1 MSISTTYQIISKN
14 ETYSLSWPT
23 HLVFDETVANEEPI
37 VGILTLTSEIN
48 LFDEE
53 GNITGVS
60 TVINEDQVRNSGE
73 DVFEPESAEVF
84 LYSSHLSL
92 TTGVN
97 TTTEYWAIHPDYTYD
112 KIATAFYVPDE
123 NSVDRYDGD
132 LEQLAAMS
140 EEQWCNLQFEND
152 ASLQTKIGNNY
163 TFMILEQN
171 SDLRGKYFSTSTSPN
186 NTFLVDQLGLKP
198 LTTEEHNILFA
209 MNYGGGDEITGV
221 GISTDPIDDPND
233 HSIPT
238 TP

>member
-48 LFDEE
+48 VFDDE
-53 GNITGVS
+53 GNITGIA

-152 ASLQTKIGNNY
+152 ASLQEKIGTNY

-171 SDLRGKYFSTSTSPN
+171 DSLRDKYLSTSTSPN

-198 LTTEEHNILFA
+198 LTTEEHNLLQSMSDHTF
-209 MNYGGGDEITGV
+209 EINV

>member
-1 MSISTTYQIISKN
+1 M
-14 ETYSLSWPT
+14 
-23 HLVFDETVANEEPI
+23 
-37 VGILTLTSEIN
+37 
-48 LFDEE
+48 FDEE

-60 TVINEDQVRNSGE
+60 TVKNEDQVRCHP
-73 DVFEPESAEVF
+73 DDFEPESCEVF

-132 LEQLAAMS
+132 LEQLAVMS

-152 ASLQTKIGNNY
+152 ASLQTKIGTNY

-171 SDLRGKYFSTSTSPN
+171 DRFKR
-186 NTFLVDQLGLKP
+186 
-198 LTTEEHNILFA
+198 
-209 MNYGGGDEITGV
+209 
-221 GISTDPIDDPND
+221 
-233 HSIPT
+233 
-238 TP
+238 

>member
-14 ETYSLSWPT
+14 ETYSLNWPT
-23 HLVFDETVANEEPI
+23 ELLFDETAGNEEPI
-37 VGILTLTSEIN
+37 VGILTHTSEID

-53 GNITGVS
+53 GNVTGISTITD
-60 TVINEDQVRNSGE
+60 EDQVRSLPE
-73 DVFEPESAEVF
+73 DFEPESAEVF

-92 TTGVN
+92 VTGVN
-97 TTTEYWAIHPDYTYD
+97 TTTEYWAIHPNYTYD

-140 EEQWCNLQFEND
+140 EEQWCNLQFEDD
-152 ASLQTKIGNNY
+152 ASLQTKIGTNY

-171 SDLRGKYFSTSTSPN
+171 DSLRDKYLSTSTSPN
-186 NTFLVDQLGLKP
+186 NTFLVEQLGLKP
-198 LTTEEHNILFA
+198 LTTEEHNLLQSMSDHTF
-209 MNYGGGDEITGV
+209 EINV

-233 HSIPT
+233 HSIPS

>member
-1 MSISTTYQIISKN
+1 MSISTTYNVISKN
-14 ETYSLSWPT
+14 GTYSLNWPT
-23 HLVFDETVANEEPI
+23 QEVINPSLECPI
-37 VGILTLTSEIN
+37 IGILTSYTEIN

-53 GNITGVS
+53 GNFTGISTITD
-60 TVINEDQVRNSGE
+60 EDQVRCLPE
-73 DVFEPESAEVF
+73 DFEPESAEVF

-92 TTGVN
+92 VTGVN
-97 TTTEYWAIHPDYTYD
+97 TTTEYWAIHPNYTYD

-140 EEQWCNLQFEND
+140 EEQWCNLQFEDD
-152 ASLQTKIGNNY
+152 ASLQTKIGTNY

-171 SDLRGKYFSTSTSPN
+171 ESLRDKYLSTSTSPN

-198 LTTEEHNILFA
+198 LTTEEHDILVA
-209 MNYGGGDEITGV
+209 IHDGGGDEITGV
-221 GISTDPIDDPND
+221 GLSTDPIDDPND

>member
-23 HLVFDETVANEEPI
+23 HLVQDETTANEAPI
-37 VGILTLTSEIN
+37 VGILTSTSEIE
-48 LFDEE
+48 LYDEE
-53 GNITGVS
+53 GNVTGIS
-60 TVINEDQVRNSGE
+60 TLTNEDQVMCLPE
-73 DVFEPESAEVF
+73 DFETESAEVF

-132 LEQLAAMS
+132 LAQLALMS
-140 EEQWCNLQFEND
+140 EEQWCNLKFEND
-152 ASLQTKIGNNY
+152 ASLQTGIGTNY
-163 TFMILEQN
+163 TYLILEQN
-171 SDLRGKYFSTSTSPN
+171 DKLRNKYISTSTSPN
-186 NTFLVDQLGLKP
+186 NTLLVDQLGLKP
-198 LTTEEHNILFA
+198 LTTAEHNLIVSITTGESTRVA
-209 MNYGGGDEITGV
+209 MA
-221 GISTDPIDDPND
+221 SSAMDDPLD